1 MPEPRP
7 VPDLTPDQ
15 MRVMD
20 DMFFGMTNRQ
30 ACKKYEMSSSTLWT
44 WQNLPAW
51 KAEWEA
57 RVAEQNQA
65 FYRVLGTA
73 TGMAARTYIEC
84 MKDPKAKWVDKLHAA
99 DSVSRFSGFEPAKK
113 VDVSGTL
120 TTQTPDMAAI
130 EAERARLAEER
141 AALLAELGRTDQG

>member
-7 VPDLTPDQ
+7 VPDLTPEQ
-15 MRVMD
+15 LRVMD
-20 DMFFGMTNRQ
+20 DMFLAGLTNRQ
-30 ACKKYEMSSSTLWT
+30 AAKKYEIAGSTLWT

-57 RVAEQNQA
+57 RIAEQNQA

-73 TGMAARTYIEC
+73 TGMAAKTYIDC

-130 EAERARLAEER
+130 EAERAALAAEK
-141 AALLAELGRTDQG
+141 AALLAQLQEQE

>member
-30 ACKKYEMSSSTLWT
+30 ACKKYEMSGSTLWT

-57 RVAEQNQA
+57 RQAEQNQT
-65 FYRVLGTA
+65 FYGVLRGA
-73 TGMAARTYIEC
+73 TGLAAKTYIDC

-130 EAERARLAEER
+130 EAERAALAAEK
-141 AALLAELGRTDQG
+141 AALLAQLQGQE